1 MDTDS
6 FIIHLRTEDIYKHIP
21 KDVEKIF
28 ETLNI
33 ELDRPLPKEKIK
45 ISNSINERWNRWTND
60 ERVLWIKSKSI

>member
-45 ISNSINERWNRWTND
+45 ISNWINERWNR
-60 ERVLWIKSKSI
+60 

>member
-1 MDTDS
+1 MDTNS

-33 ELDRPLPKEKIK
+33 ELDRPSPKQKFE
-45 ISNSINERWNRWTND
+45 ISN
-60 ERVLWIKSKSI
+60 